1 MTLRWRSPKRKK
13 RPRRMTRPL
22 PKMPAPATRR
32 RAMPQRGRRLFDLGF
47 LELDVLAHDGV
58 VFAEGHLLGDVP
70 RILLRHI
77 IEAGVGGADELDLDG
92 GRLGHDS
99 LFCKCRWAKNKSGV
113 PAAPVR
119 RRLCPAAVIL
129 SSLEPSRA
137 GRAALTNR

>member
-1 MTLRWRSPKRKK
+1 MRLRRQSPKRKK

-22 PKMPAPATRR
+22 PKMPVPATRR
-32 RAMPQRGRRLFDLGF
+32 RAKRPRSRRLFDLGF
-47 LELDVLAHDGV
+47 LELDVLARDGV

-99 LFCKCRWAKNKSGV
+99 SRKSGV
-113 PAAPVR
+113 ARKNKGASPPLPCAAASAGKRPA
-119 RRLCPAAVIL
+119 CQ
-129 SSLEPSRA
+129 
-137 GRAALTNR
+137 GRAPL